1 MSVARPDF
9 LDAYTAVEVPAP
21 MRSMDAIDEQ
31 VAEVSNTF
39 FDEIRDSLDLSYRSL
54 QHLFEIEHKMLVPP
68 YPRGTAP
75 EHTVRASDDYLKV
88 FQRRGGQALASV
100 LYMRDDANFQIA
112 HFSKFSLLPQTEEE
126 IRAFQHMERIEI
138 GLE

>member
-31 VAEVSNTF
+31 VTEVSNTF
-39 FDEIRDSLDLSYRSL
+39 FDELRDSLDLSYRSL

-68 YPRGTAP
+68 LQANAAP
-75 EHTVRASDDYLKV
+75 EHIVQASDDYLKV

-100 LYMRDDANFQIA
+100 LYTRDDANFQIVHYCHKLKKKLE
-112 HFSKFSLLPQTEEE
+112 HFNTWSESK
-126 IRAFQHMERIEI
+126 
-138 GLE
+138 